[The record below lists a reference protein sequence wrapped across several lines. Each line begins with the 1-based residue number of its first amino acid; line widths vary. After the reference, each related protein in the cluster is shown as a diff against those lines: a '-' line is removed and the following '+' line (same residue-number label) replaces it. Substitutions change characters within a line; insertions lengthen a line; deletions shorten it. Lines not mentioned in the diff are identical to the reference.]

1 MGTIYV
7 VVGII
12 AGIASLVLISMRFH
26 LRNSGK
32 RGLMRALVV
41 LWIVCMLIA
50 AASLAIR
57 MSGIYEPSQFVKTG
71 YWYDVTTGAKLSDT
85 YKMTSRGVGDHP
97 LFTLL
102 VTLYFLIS
110 IGLSLAPCRYV
121 ARQKTL
127 SMTNKFKKGISIWAM
142 QNLYITLGIISLG
155 IVPVVMAKVYDQQQR
170 SSDS

>member
-12 AGIASLVLISMRFH
+12 AVIASLVLVSMRFH

-32 RGLMRALVV
+32 RGLMRVLVV
-41 LWIVCMLIA
+41 LWIVCMLIS
-50 AASLAIR
+50 AASFAIR

-97 LFTLL
+97 VFTLL
-102 VTLYFLIS
+102 VTLYFLVS
-110 IGLSLAPCRYV
+110 IGLSLAPSRYL

-127 SMTNKFKKGISIWAM
+127 GITGKFMKCLNSWGM
-142 QNLYITLGIISLG
+142 VNLYMTLGVISLG
-155 IVPVVMAKVYDQQQR
+155 IVPIAMVKVYDQQQQ
-170 SSDS
+170 SSVS